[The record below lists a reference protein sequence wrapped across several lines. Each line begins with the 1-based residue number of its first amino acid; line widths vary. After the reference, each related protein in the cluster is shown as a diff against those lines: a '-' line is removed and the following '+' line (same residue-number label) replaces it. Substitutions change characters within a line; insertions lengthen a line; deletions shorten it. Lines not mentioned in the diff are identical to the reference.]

1 MWHPTPQLGHG
12 IQYGAKN
19 TRREHHQGEVNDQQ
33 EPEKQPPRRG
43 LPDSGKPPSEIRNVE
58 DEQKGAADEGIES
71 Q

>member
-1 MWHPTPQLGHG
+1 MWHPTPQLRHG
-12 IQYGAKN
+12 IQNGAEDSS
-19 TRREHHQGEVNDQQ
+19 REHNQGEVNDQQ

-58 DEQKGAADEGIES
+58 DEQKGTADERIES